1 MIEFYLGT
9 LIGFAL
15 ALIFII
21 VLDNYDE

>member
-1 MIEFYLGT
+1 MIEFYLGL

-21 VLDNYDE
+21 VWDNYYE

>member
-1 MIEFYLGT
+1 MIEFYLGL

-21 VLDNYDE
+21 VWNNYDE